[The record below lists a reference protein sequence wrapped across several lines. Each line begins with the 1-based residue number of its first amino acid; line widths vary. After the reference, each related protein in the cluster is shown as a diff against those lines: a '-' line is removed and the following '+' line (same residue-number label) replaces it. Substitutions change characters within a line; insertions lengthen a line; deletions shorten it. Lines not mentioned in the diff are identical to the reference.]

1 MNIEQLHIALKGLRF
16 YAFHGVLPQERTVGG
31 EYLVDVDVEY
41 AKTRSIE
48 TDSVE
53 DTINY
58 AALYHIIEEE
68 MAQPSNLLEHVV
80 GRIGKRIF
88 REFVAVDAVDL
99 TITKVNPPMGADCS
113 GAAVKVRLIR
123 D

>member
-16 YAFHGVLPQERTVGG
+16 HASHGVLPQERLTGG
-31 EYLVDVDVEY
+31 DFVVDICVDYGQTLAV
-41 AKTRSIE
+41 E
-48 TDSVE
+48 TDNVD
-53 DTINY
+53 DTLNY

-99 TITKVNPPMGADCS
+99 TITKVNPPMGADCF

>member
-1 MNIEQLHIALKGLRF
+1 
-16 YAFHGVLPQERTVGG
+16 
-31 EYLVDVDVEY
+31 
-41 AKTRSIE
+41 
-48 TDSVE
+48 
-53 DTINY
+53 NY